1 MTSQENNTT
10 VINKVNDLIRQKYFG
25 LAREL
30 IARSLKE
37 DPNSIVLRV
46 KLIEVYQ
53 ELRDFHQAAAILEPL
68 LKEIPDSDHLFSLLP
83 PALLATG
90 RPDAAVERA
99 MELRE
104 RIGIDNPIAIG
115 QLAEI
120 YEKTSQTEKLRTL
133 IEEIKPNG
141 ENTKIIR
148 LLGQGRLAIRDKE
161 YEHAVELFLE
171 LKKLLENT
179 TTTEEHL
186 RITRLVDCGFQLA
199 KVYDRMEEY
208 DQAWLSAS
216 QAHQLQ
222 AENGP
227 KFDADQYRLQ
237 LEAVAK
243 RMDRE
248 TLSSLA
254 RCEINLEYTPL
265 YIVGNPRSGTS
276 LLEQILSMHP
286 EVANGGEL
294 SVGIRLQEDMVTMT
308 DSYHGWPNAVLD
320 LRVDDANDLGKRYM
334 QSMTEMN
341 LKKPIISNKA
351 LNLQAQLGFL
361 SLITPNCKAVMLY
374 RYPLDNCVSCYTTNL
389 LSSGHLY
396 CCDLQDM
403 GKVWLARRKI
413 MEYWQETLEI
423 PVLELHYESMVQ
435 QQEFETRRI
444 IDFLELQWDESCL
457 NFHES
462 DLVARTISYD
472 QVNRKMYTT
481 SDGRWKKYEKHLQP
495 FAEIVGDYL

>member
-1 MTSQENNTT
+1 MTSRENHTT
-10 VINKVNDLIRQKYFG
+10 VIHKVNDLIRQKYFG

-37 DPNSIVLRV
+37 HPNSIALRV
-46 KLIEVYQ
+46 KLVEAYQ
-53 ELRDFHQAAAILEPL
+53 ELRDFHQAVAILEPL
-68 LKEIPDSDHLFSLLP
+68 LKELPDNDHLFSLLP
-83 PALLATG
+83 QALLATG
-90 RPDAAVERA
+90 RPVEAVERA
-99 MELRE
+99 KELRE
-104 RIGIDNPIAIG
+104 RIGLDNPIGIG

-120 YEKTSQTEKLRTL
+120 YEKTSQTENLRALT
-133 IEEIKPNG
+133 EEIKPN
-141 ENTKIIR
+141 EETTKIIK
-148 LLGQGRLAIRDKE
+148 LLSQGRLAIRDKE
-161 YEHAVELFLE
+161 YEHAIDFFLE

-179 TTTEEHL
+179 TTSEEHA
-186 RITRLVDCGFQLA
+186 RITRLVDCCFQLA
-199 KVYDRMEEY
+199 KVYDRIGEY
-208 DQAWLSAS
+208 DLAWFSAS

-222 AENGP
+222 VENGP
-227 KFDADQYRLQ
+227 KFDADQYKLQ

-243 RMDRE
+243 RMDRA

-254 RCEINLEYTPL
+254 RCETNLEYTPL

-286 EVANGGEL
+286 KVANGGEL
-294 SVGIRLQEDMVTMT
+294 SVGQRLQEDMATLT
-308 DSYHGWPNAVLD
+308 DSYHGWPDSVLD
-320 LRVDDANDLGKRYM
+320 LRVDDANKLGKRYM
-334 QSMTEMN
+334 QSMMELN
-341 LKKPIISNKA
+341 LRKPIVSNKA
-351 LNLQAQLGFL
+351 LNLQIQIGFL

-374 RYPLDNCVSCYTTNL
+374 RYPLDNCVSCFTTNL

-403 GKVWLARRKI
+403 GRVWLARRKI
-413 MEYWQETLEI
+413 MEHWQETLEI

-444 IDFLELQWDESCL
+444 LEFLELEWDESCL
-457 NFHES
+457 NFHQS

-472 QVNRKMYTT
+472 QVNRKMYNT
-481 SDGRWKKYEKHLQP
+481 SNGRWKNYEKHLQP